1 MTQHTI
7 TSTTGTRAR
16 ALLVAAVAL
25 AAVAL
30 AGPSAAEAE
39 EACSATKAIR
49 QYDEMM
55 RGDGQVALLEMRVV
69 RPQTTRTLRMRFWF
83 QNGRARGGED
93 RSLARVEAPAAER
106 GVASLMLGNKMWSFV
121 PSTGRVQQVPE
132 SMMLGSW
139 MGSDWTN
146 DDVVRETSLL
156 DDYRVVSSTTFE
168 HEGPACKMVLEPRS
182 GREVTWPRLVV
193 VTRRGGEDDLMP
205 LREEFYSRR
214 AGELV
219 LARVMTFSN
228 FQVMGGRRLPTV
240 MALEPVGRAGQR
252 TEMRYLSLQFDTPI
266 PDTTFS
272 LNNLQRGR

>member
-1 MTQHTI
+1 MTTI
-7 TSTTGTRAR
+7 TIRSRAVSR
-16 ALLVAAVAL
+16 FAAAVVVVLSASGL
-25 AAVAL
+25 AV
-30 AGPSAAEAE
+30 PAAAE
-39 EACSATKAIR
+39 EACSATKAIQ

-55 RGDGQVALLEMRVV
+55 RGNGQVALLEMRVV

-83 QNGRARGGED
+83 QTGRAGGDD
-93 RSLARVEAPAAER
+93 RALARVEAPAAER
-106 GVASLMLGNKMWSFV
+106 GVASLRLGTKMWSFV

-156 DDYRVVSSTTFE
+156 DDYRVTSSTSID
-168 HEGPACKMVLEPRS
+168 HEGPACQMTLEPRT
-182 GREVTWPRLVV
+182 GREVTWPRLVFV
-193 VTRRGGEDDLMP
+193 SRRGGEDDLMP

-219 LARVMTFSN
+219 LARVMTFSA
-228 FQVMGGRRLPTV
+228 FQVMGGRRVPSL

-252 TEMRYLSLQFDTPI
+252 TEMRYLSLEFDTTI
-266 PDTTFS
+266 PDDVFS

>member
-1 MTQHTI
+1 MIALT
-7 TSTTGTRAR
+7 TS
-16 ALLVAAVAL
+16 AL
-25 AAVAL
+25 AAPA
-30 AGPSAAEAE
+30 SAED
-39 EACSATKAIR
+39 ACSATKAIQR
-49 QYDEMM
+49 YDELM

-83 QNGRARGGED
+83 QNGRRDGANGED

-156 DDYRVVSSTTFE
+156 DDYRVISSSPVDQ
-168 HEGPACKMVLEPRS
+168 GGQACKMVLEPRS
-182 GREVTWPRLVV
+182 GREVTWPRLVF

-219 LARVMTFSN
+219 LARVMTFSA

-240 MALEPVGRAGQR
+240 MSLEPAGRAGQR
-252 TEMRYLSLQFDTPI
+252 TEMRYLSLEFDAQI
-266 PDTTFS
+266 PDQIFS

>member
-1 MTQHTI
+1 M
-7 TSTTGTRAR
+7 A
-16 ALLVAAVAL
+16 ALIVLSVAT
-25 AAVAL
+25 L
-30 AGPSAAEAE
+30 AGPAAAEQLPE
-39 EACSATKAIR
+39 CSATKAIN

-55 RGDGQVALLEMRVV
+55 RGDGQIALLEMRVV

-106 GVASLMLGNKMWSFV
+106 GVASLMLGSKMWSFV

-156 DDYRVVSSTTFE
+156 DDYRVVSSTPFE

-182 GREVTWPRLVV
+182 GREVTWPRLVM

-219 LARVMTFSN
+219 LARVMTFSG
-228 FQVMGGRRLPTV
+228 FQAMGGRRLPTV

-252 TEMRYLSLQFDTPI
+252 TEMRYLSLQFDVAI